1 MINDEDYIGNEMT
14 IALLSDHYCTLTGF
28 LLEPVPGEMHTFR
41 RVGIMKREIS
51 REASDAGSIVP
62 WEQKF
67 ITVR

>member
-1 MINDEDYIGNEMT
+1 MLRDEDYIGDGMSV
-14 IALLSDHYCTLTGF
+14 ALLSDHYCTLIGF
-28 LLEPVPGEMHTFR
+28 LLEPVPGEMQTFR
-41 RVGIMKREIS
+41 RVGIMKQEIP